1 MLSKLGQTSQAAF
14 AASSFSSWLARK
26 INNFPIQCPSLI
38 AIVASLVCCYD
49 KTKWITSTC
58 SAAPRHCGEGKH
70 VCCLYLWRQSP
81 ERLTT
86 PPAQHTHGGKS
97 SIWIS
102 IVYQWSKVNLG
113 FRLDRQLVACCVK
126 CLGKSVK
133 LQRIHSRYP
142 VNCHHQ
148 PLSSISLRWDSSH
161 LLIICSSVKSSP

>member
-1 MLSKLGQTSQAAF
+1 MSPSK
-14 AASSFSSWLARK
+14 FSC
-26 INNFPIQCPSLI
+26 N
-38 AIVASLVCCYD
+38 CCISGLLLWQD
-49 KTKWITSTC
+49 KVNYQHMFRCTEPLW
-58 SAAPRHCGEGKH
+58 RGLEGKH

-86 PPAQHTHGGKS
+86 PPAQHTHGCKS

-102 IVYQWSKVNLG
+102 IVYQWSKSIGFNKSCVPQYQYHIYEWRVRDINEGLRLG
-113 FRLDRQLVACCVK
+113 RQLVACCVK

-148 PLSSISLRWDSSH
+148 PLSSSSPRWNSSH
-161 LLIICSSVKSSP
+161 